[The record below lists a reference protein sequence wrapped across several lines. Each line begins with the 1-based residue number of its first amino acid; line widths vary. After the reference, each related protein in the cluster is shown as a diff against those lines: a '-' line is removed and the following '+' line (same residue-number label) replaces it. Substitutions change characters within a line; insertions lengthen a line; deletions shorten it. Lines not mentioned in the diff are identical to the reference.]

1 MNNFDLRNF
10 LTENKLTTA
19 SKLVTEA
26 FGDKEEFGD
35 TSSRASR
42 GLEVKSLAKQL
53 YLGFKEMGA
62 RVRLDTNRKKS
73 PIGAEWGEKG
83 LDQIDVLIFVGD
95 SPKGFMAVVD
105 LIGDKAMSF
114 ADKIKNDPK
123 FSKFEFSKREIK
135 TWENQ
140 KGIELQ
146 IRPKVSKKGAVS
158 VTEALNKE

>member
-1 MNNFDLRNF
+1 MNNFDLKSF

-26 FGDKEEFGD
+26 FGDKEEWGD
-35 TSSRASR
+35 TSSRAAK

-62 RVRLDTNRKKS
+62 RVRLDANRKKS

-83 LDQIDVLIFVGD
+83 LDQIDVLIMVD
-95 SPKGFMAVVD
+95 EYSAVVD
-105 LIGDKAMSF
+105 LVGDKAMSF
-114 ADKIKNDPK
+114 ADKIMKDPK

-135 TWENQ
+135 TWGNQ
-140 KGIELQ
+140 KGIE
-146 IRPKVSKKGAVS
+146 ITIKPKESRKGAVS
-158 VTEALNKE
+158 VTEALSKE